1 MIADTTFISHLVR
14 EKSRGQKGPAHLFL
28 AGHRGSKLLTTV
40 ISVGELA
47 TLFESNEEARRFFAS
62 YRILR
67 LTPEVAYE
75 SAIVDRELI
84 TSGGRL
90 GENDNWIAGF
100 CRYYGQP
107 IISLD
112 VAFDRVRGLRRIS
125 Y

>member
-1 MIADTTFISHLVR
+1 MIADTTFLSHLAR
-14 EKSRGQKGPAHLFL
+14 EKARGQRGPAHLFL
-28 AGHRGSKLLTTV
+28 AEHRGSRLLTTV
-40 ISVGELA
+40 ITVGELA

-67 LTPEVAYE
+67 LTPEIAYE
-75 SAIVDRELI
+75 SATVDPELI

-112 VAFDRVRGLRRIS
+112 AAFDRVRGLRRFS